1 MQAFE
6 HFGPLLQVSADYA
19 QRSGFRFR
27 SSDFRDLETVQAKL
41 VSLPP
46 EDARVEEANFAAR
59 MRAKPMVCHFAARLR
74 AGDPWLAQE
83 LERAVHMQMLEGV
96 RNAMICAC
104 RELAIFPPPASFPA
118 PEEEGERSADAE
130 SPGGALEDV
139 SAPLEV
145 IARRLYLGG
154 TVSSDPSRAMTAS
167 FLADF
172 ASQEGAALP
181 DTSEAFQTILEEFAA
196 RVSEWKAQQATTA
209 QARSPAEGQGTR
221 ATKFGSADAWQEL
234 LVQTSSLSEDL
245 EAALR
250 SKGAGGWAT
259 ALGARADLVAGAF
272 RQEVRDWTEAL
283 SWGYKAPG

>member
-1 MQAFE
+1 MQTEAEPCFNMQAFE
-6 HFGPLLQVSADYA
+6 HFGPLLHVSADYA

-27 SSDFRDLETVQAKL
+27 SRDFRDLETVQAQL

-83 LERAVHMQMLEGV
+83 LERAVHVQMLEGV
-96 RNAMICAC
+96 RNAMICTC
-104 RELAIFPPPASFPA
+104 RELAIFPPPAFPAA
-118 PEEEGERSADAE
+118 PEEEE
-130 SPGGALEDV
+130 SCGGAFEDV

-181 DTSEAFQTILEEFAA
+181 DTSEAFQTILQEFAA
-196 RVSEWKAQQATTA
+196 RVSEWKAQQASLA
-209 QARSPAEGQGTR
+209 QARNAAEGQGAR
-221 ATKFGSADAWQEL
+221 AKFGSADAWQEL
-234 LVQTSSLSEDL
+234 LAQTQRLSEDL
-245 EAALR
+245 EVALR
-250 SKGAGGWAT
+250 SKGAVGWAT
-259 ALGARADLVAGAF
+259 GLGAHVDLVAGAL
-272 RQEVRDWTEAL
+272 RQEVRDWTDAL
-283 SWGYKAPG
+283 SCG